1 MKLDLNKAQ
10 LGLVIMALEHFAV
23 HLEENPSYGEV
34 IEGALEW
41 VPGVESWPEIIR
53 GVSDT
58 VRSSSVVR

>member
-10 LGLVIMALEHFAV
+10 VGVVIMALEHFAV
-23 HLEENPSYGEV
+23 HLEENPSYGKV

-41 VPGVESWPEIIR
+41 VPSVKSWPEIIR

-58 VRSSSVVR
+58 VRSS